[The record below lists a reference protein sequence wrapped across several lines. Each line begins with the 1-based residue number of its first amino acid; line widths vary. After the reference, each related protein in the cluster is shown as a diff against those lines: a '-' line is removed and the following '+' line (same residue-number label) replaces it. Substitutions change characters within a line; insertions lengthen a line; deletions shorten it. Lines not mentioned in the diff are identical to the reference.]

1 MDSEKKQLTILQLY
15 EIDVMRTARTDLSP
29 IDQLTNAAIG
39 AAGEAGELAEL
50 IKKHRYQGHELDR
63 AKWLEEA
70 GDTLFYLTLGL
81 VEQGYTLED
90 CITRNVLKRGIRYP
104 QGFDAACS
112 RDRGR

>member
-1 MDSEKKQLTILQLY
+1 MDKEQKQLTTLQLY
-15 EIDVMRTARTDLSP
+15 ETDVMRTARKDLSH

-50 IKKHRYQGHELDR
+50 VKKHRYQGHELNT

-70 GDTLFYLTLGL
+70 GDTLYYITLGL
-81 VEQGYTLED
+81 IEHGFTLED
-90 CITRNVLKRGIRYP
+90 CIAYNIHKRAKRYP